1 MISPSH
7 RRLLLWLPAAL
18 ALALV
23 VAWLFRPAPVAVDFA
38 VVARGP
44 LRVTVSDEGE
54 TRVRDVFVVSAPV
67 PGLMRRIEL
76 EPGDPVSAHE
86 TVVAQIEPGDPSL
99 LDVRSDAEARAGV
112 QAAEAAQAYAKAEMT
127 RAAAELDFAR
137 SELRRFSGLA
147 EHSSISANDLDA
159 ARRRERIAS
168 AGLDE
173 AKARLNVQTSELAR
187 ARARL
192 LNPRSRRP
200 DADCACVNVH
210 SPVTGQVLRVLK
222 ESEGVVAS
230 GTPLLEVGDPRNLE
244 IVVDLLST
252 DAVLVRPGQRVQI
265 EGWGGPGSLEGAVRR
280 VEPFGFTKI
289 SALGI
294 EEQRVNVIIDLVAPP
309 ERWRSLGHGYRVEP
323 NIVLWESDDALQ
335 VPLSALFRAGERWAV
350 YVERGGRAEL
360 RTVEI
365 GQQNGLAVQILGGL
379 EGGERVVV
387 HPSDRVSVGSRL
399 EKRG

>member
-1 MISPSH
+1 MISPSQ
-7 RRLLLWLPAAL
+7 RRFLLWLPVAV

-23 VAWLFRPAPVAVDFA
+23 LAWLFRPAPVAVDFA

-44 LRVTVSDEGE
+44 LSVTVSDEGE

-76 EPGDPVSAHE
+76 EPGDPVTALE

-112 QAAEAAQAYAKAEMT
+112 QAAEAAQAYAKAEVT
-127 RAAAELDFAR
+127 RAVAELEFAR

-147 EHSSISANDLDA
+147 ERNSISANDLDA
-159 ARRRERIAS
+159 ARRRESIAR

-173 AKARLNVQTSELAR
+173 AKARLGVQTSELAR

-200 DADCACVNVH
+200 DADCACVNVR

-222 ESEGVVAS
+222 ESEGVVSS

-252 DAVLVRPGQRVQI
+252 DAVQVRPGQRVEI
-265 EGWGGPGSLEGAVRR
+265 EGWGGAGPLEGAVRR

-323 NIVLWESDDALQ
+323 NIVLWESGDALQ

-365 GQQNGLAVQILGGL
+365 GQQNGLAVQILAGL

-387 HPSDRVSVGSRL
+387 HPSDRVSAGSRL
-399 EKRG
+399 TERS